1 MSLLTDSNAKR
12 HVIVTSS
19 NTAHAVR
26 RPALH
31 THTHTHALTNTP
43 HTHRRF
49 RIECERDSRRHVSL
63 LAALLLER
71 TRGSRRHDV
80 QEHVHL
86 REKQT
91 TISQQ
96 KYFYCQIYLIWTNAC
111 SNTDR
116 RYTTNSHR
124 VPSKLHWIL
133 HKLLLLSQNM
143 EQRTKKLSA
152 SILLS
157 NRSHLN

>member
-31 THTHTHALTNTP
+31 THTHTCFTKHN
-43 HTHRRF
+43 THRRF

-63 LAALLLER
+63 LATLPLER

-80 QEHVHL
+80 QEHIHL
-86 REKQT
+86 REKRT

-96 KYFYCQIYLIWTNAC
+96 KAISKYFYCRIDLIWTNAC
-111 SNTDR
+111 SNTVWPVVALRAGYRIR
-116 RYTTNSHR
+116 R
-124 VPSKLHWIL
+124 PD
-133 HKLLLLSQNM
+133 
-143 EQRTKKLSA
+143 
-152 SILLS
+152 SILDFLITFS
-157 NRSHLN
+157 KYSFNTNALL